1 MSGGETKQESSP
13 WKAAVPYLTE
23 LMGRGGDIF
32 GSQTGKDYQKEYVG
46 LTPQQNQIM
55 EQMNQFYG
63 TGGQY
68 EQNIGG
74 AQTALDRMLVD
85 PSVTAQSPETQALI
99 QSLQNPIMT
108 QLNEQM
114 MPEIRAGAGGSGQY
128 GSTRQGV
135 AEGVAAGKAT
145 SAMGDVAAK
154 TSANA
159 YNQAMQNYMQAIQF
173 QPTLAKA
180 GAGGMEQ
187 QMALENML
195 RQEQQTQT
203 DVDRYNRTQADWG
216 PLQAWASLLYP
227 TAGMGGTTVQ
237 KQGVDPLQTAIGL
250 GSLGLGAYG
259 AFSAAAAPAAAGGAG
274 GAGSVLQTA

>member
-1 MSGGETKQESSP
+1 MSGGETTQKTSP
-13 WKAAVPYLTE
+13 WSAAVPYLTD
-23 LMGRGGDIF
+23 LMERGGDIF
-32 GSQTGKDYQKEYVG
+32 GKQTGQDYQKDYVG
-46 LTPQQNQIM
+46 MTPEQLKTM
-55 EQMNQFYG
+55 EQMKMFYG
-63 TGGQY
+63 EGGQY
-68 EQNIGG
+68 GQNIAG

-108 QLNEQM
+108 QLTERM

-180 GAGGMEQ
+180 GAGGMES
-187 QMALENML
+187 QMALENLL
-195 RQEQQTQT
+195 RQDKQTQA
-203 DVDRYNRTQADWG
+203 DVDLYNRTQADWG
-216 PLQAWASLLYP
+216 PLQSWAKLLYP
-227 TAGMGGTTVQ
+227 TAGMGSTTTQ
-237 KQGVDPLQTAIGL
+237 SQAVDPFQTALGL

-274 GAGSVLQTA
+274 GVGSVLQTA